1 MKNKLKKQIE
11 YCGLSY
17 KSEIRKFVLINIV
30 IGILGFIC
38 YFFTKNLSLVISI
51 GFLGLVFNYLIISN
65 YSTKVKLLDEERE
78 NEFVT
83 IISYFEIFIS
93 NRNNV
98 YQSFSKTIPYCSD
111 WMKDIMSNFLKEID
125 SDKTIQPFI
134 NFANN
139 FKIKIATNIMLS
151 IFTMVDQGESFEQ
164 INQFQLLFEQ
174 LQKSKRIENLEKKQ
188 RSLSILTS
196 LPLVGAAGMTVTLT
210 ISVISIIGDLI
221 NVI

>member
-11 YCGLSY
+11 YCGLNYS
-17 KSEIRKFVLINIV
+17 SEIRKIILLNIISLIVALIT
-30 IGILGFIC
+30 
-38 YFFTKNLSLVISI
+38 YFFTKNISLIIS
-51 GFLGLVFNYLIISN
+51 FSALVLVFNYQIVSN
-65 YSTKVKLLDEERE
+65 YSAKVKLLDEERE

-93 NRNNV
+93 NKNNV

-111 WMKDIMSNFLKEID
+111 WMKDVMSNFLKDID
-125 SDKTIQPFI
+125 GDKTIQPFI

-139 FKIKIATNIMLS
+139 FKIKIVTNIMLS
-151 IFTMVDQGESFEQ
+151 IYTMVDQGESFEQ
-164 INQFQLLFEQ
+164 INQFQILFEQ

-188 RSLSILTS
+188 RSLSILAS
-196 LPLVGAAGMTVTLT
+196 LPLVGAAGMTIALT
-210 ISVISIIGDLI
+210 ISVIQIIGDLV

>member
-1 MKNKLKKQIE
+1 MKNKLKSQIE
-11 YCGLSY
+11 YCGLNY
-17 KSEIRKFVLINIV
+17 ASEIRKLI
-30 IGILGFIC
+30 ILNVVSGLAASVFILL
-38 YFFTKNLSLVISI
+38 TKQTTITISICLLVLVI
-51 GFLGLVFNYLIISN
+51 NYLIISN
-65 YSTKVKLLDEERE
+65 YSSKVKLLDEERE

-93 NRNNV
+93 NGNNV
-98 YQSFSKTIPYCSD
+98 YQAFSKTIPYCSD
-111 WMKDIMSNFLKEID
+111 WMKDVMSNLLKDID
-125 SDKTIQPFI
+125 GDKTIQPFI

-139 FKIKIATNIMLS
+139 FKLKIVTNIMLS
-151 IFTMVDQGESFEQ
+151 IYTMVDQGESFEQ

-174 LQKSKRIENLEKKQ
+174 LQKSKRVENLEKKQ
-188 RSLSILTS
+188 RSLSILAS